1 MNKLLFIPLSLLVG
15 CSSSEPPSDLMQG
28 KFNSM
33 EACLEK
39 IKKDSGYNTLRPMT
53 DKPDHVS
60 GYLGDSD
67 FDFNCEV
74 KHTGTEGTFVE
85 GWYEK
90 QKQLIEISP
99 QLGGLMAF
107 NEAST

>member
-1 MNKLLFIPLSLLVG
+1 MKKILFVFVPLLFIG
-15 CSSSEPPSDLMQG
+15 CSSEPPSDLMSG

-33 EACLEK
+33 EHCLES
-39 IKKDSGYNTLRPMT
+39 IKAQSGYSKLRPMT
-53 DKPDHVS
+53 DKPNHVS

-74 KHTGTEGTFVE
+74 IETGTEGTYVE

-90 QKQLIEISP
+90 QK
-99 QLGGLMAF
+99 
-107 NEAST
+107 

>member
-1 MNKLLFIPLSLLVG
+1 MIKKFFLLIPFVFIG
-15 CSSSEPPSDLMQG
+15 CSSEPSEPPSDLMSG

-33 EACLEK
+33 EQCLET
-39 IKKDSGYNTLRPMT
+39 IKTQSGYSQLRPMT

-74 KHTGTEGTFVE
+74 KETGTEGTYVE

-90 QKQLIEISP
+90 QK
-99 QLGGLMAF
+99 
-107 NEAST
+107 